1 MKQLNMDDG
10 FYYGIGVFET
20 IAVEEGK
27 PVWLN
32 EHLRRMEQGIHFLKL
47 QIPIEKVKEGAEE
60 FLKKPEYQNGR
71 TVLKITVS
79 EKNLRFDYRKNQ
91 YGKERYEKGFSVGLC
106 KGRRNETSALTYYKT
121 INYAENFL
129 EKRKIAEAGFDE
141 GVFLNTKDAIAEGTS
156 TNIFFVKKGRIET
169 PPVNAGVLRGI
180 TRQYIC
186 ENYDVIERNIRLKD
200 LGQYDEIFLTNA
212 LLGIMPVV
220 AFEDLRFEKGKMTE
234 FLQKEYKT
242 KMC

>member
-1 MKQLNMDDG
+1 M
-10 FYYGIGVFET
+10 
-20 IAVEEGK
+20 
-27 PVWLN
+27 
-32 EHLRRMEQGIHFLKL
+32 
-47 QIPIEKVKEGAEE
+47 
-60 FLKKPEYQNGR
+60 
-71 TVLKITVS
+71 
-79 EKNLRFDYRKNQ
+79 
-91 YGKERYEKGFSVGLC
+91 
-106 KGRRNETSALTYYKT
+106 
-121 INYAENFL
+121 

-180 TRQYIC
+180 TRQYVC